1 MRFTGKN
8 TLDMGD
14 SKVRYL
20 RFRYTGTLE
29 DLTQLKDHI
38 EEFMRDQGW
47 KRGFSE
53 MAPLESNPNIYA
65 WATGWKR
72 FNALENHPPASE

>member
-1 MRFTGKN
+1 
-8 TLDMGD
+8 MGD

-29 DLTQLKDHI
+29 DLTQLKDRI
-38 EEFMRDQGW
+38 EELMRDQGW

-53 MAPLESNPNIYA
+53 MAPLESNPNIYG

-72 FNALENHPPASE
+72 FSETEPHHLASE

>member
-1 MRFTGKN
+1 
-8 TLDMGD
+8 MGE
-14 SKVRYL
+14 KVKYV
-20 RFRYTGTLE
+20 RFRFTGTLE
-29 DLTQLKDHI
+29 DLNEIK
-38 EEFMRDQGW
+38 EEVEEVMKNHGW

-72 FNALENHPPASE
+72 FNEIESHPQASE